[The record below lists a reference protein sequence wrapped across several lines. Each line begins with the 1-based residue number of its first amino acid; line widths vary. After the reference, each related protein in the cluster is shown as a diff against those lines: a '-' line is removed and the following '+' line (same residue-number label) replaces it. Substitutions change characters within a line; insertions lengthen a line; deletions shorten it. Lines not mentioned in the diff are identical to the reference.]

1 MNDPADSQTFTQMK
15 KLEASIERI
24 IDSVADR
31 IPAIVLGFLVLL
43 LGIYAIRLVMRIAHN
58 RFEKREVDPSLREFV
73 LSVLR
78 FLLYA
83 MLIISVASTM
93 GFKTTSFLAVLSAA
107 SLAIGLSLQ
116 GSLSNLAG
124 GVLILVFK
132 PFRVGDSI
140 QSSIGAAGAVEKIDI
155 LYTTLRTADGI
166 AVFSPNGT
174 LANSV
179 LTNFS
184 DIKSR
189 RIQYK
194 LAVSS
199 SEDIKKVRNLIL
211 DVLRRDSRIQ
221 STPAPQVLVSEL
233 TSNAVNLIVY
243 SWASKGDYSG
253 AFYENQEA
261 IREVLTTH
269 NVAAPA
275 HEKEVH
281 IVAAADKPMK

>member
-1 MNDPADSQTFTQMK
+1 MERLGS
-15 KLEASIERI
+15 SIERI
-24 IDSVADR
+24 IESIIDR
-31 IPAIVLGFLVLL
+31 IPSIILGLVILIAGL
-43 LGIYAIRLVMRIAHN
+43 YLIRLVIRIIHN
-58 RFEKREVDPSLREFV
+58 RFERRQVDPSLREFI
-73 LSVLR
+73 LS
-78 FLLYA
+78 LLKFILYS

-93 GFKTTSFLAVLSAA
+93 GIKTTSFIAVLSAA

-124 GVLILVFK
+124 GVLILIFK

-179 LTNFS
+179 ITNYS

-189 RIQYK
+189 RIEYK

-199 SEDIKKVRNLIL
+199 QEDIKKVRAIIL
-211 DVLRRDSRIQ
+211 DHLRKDRRIVV
-221 STPAPQVLVSEL
+221 SPTPQVLVSDL
-233 TSNAVNLIVY
+233 SAGAVQLIIHA
-243 SWASKGDYSG
+243 WAKKNDYSS
-253 AFYENQEA
+253 AFYDIQETLRDKLIENQ
-261 IREVLTTH
+261 
-269 NVAAPA
+269 VAAPPSQN
-275 HEKEVH
+275 E
-281 IVAAADKPMK
+281 IRIITPGQTG